1 MQATK
6 FRPAPVSAFERFN
19 MPSTCGCCGRQGL
32 KKTVKV
38 TNGETTMFMGT
49 GCALKA
55 CRMSDKA
62 WQKAQA
68 ELEAKKYN
76 RFLDIVC
83 PEFTGQWIKQMALVG
98 VGHTRRTDVYEKTG
112 TVVAMDSIEGRDSL
126 ARLTD
131 ALVNGVSLGY
141 GKGQACFTTEE
152 TQIAFKYVRTSFMA
166 WKGVCPDFIGTDAW
180 LEAAKAI

>member
-1 MQATK
+1 
-6 FRPAPVSAFERFN
+6 
-19 MPSTCGCCGRQGL
+19 MPTTCGCCGREGL

-38 TNGETTMFMGT
+38 TNGEAVMFMGT

-55 CRMSDKA
+55 CRMSDKV

-83 PEFTGQWIKQMALVG
+83 PEFAGQWVKQMVLVG
-98 VGHTRRTDVYEKTG
+98 VGHTRRTDVYEKAG
-112 TVVAMDSIEGRDSL
+112 AIVAMDPIEGRDGL
-126 ARLTD
+126 ARVTD
-131 ALVNGVSLGY
+131 ALVNGM
-141 GKGQACFTTEE
+141 FTAEE
-152 TQIAFKYVRTSFMA
+152 TQIAFKYVRVAFTA
-166 WKGVCPDFIGTDAW
+166 WKGACPEFIGTDAW